1 MAYTQAD
8 FDNVKQAILD
18 LATGQ
23 RVTEVMVDGQRV
35 RYSETNMNQLKQLKA
50 EIEAQL
56 TQSRYRFVTLTQT
69 SKGL

>member
-1 MAYTQAD
+1 MAYTQTD
-8 FDNVKQAILD
+8 LDSVKQAILD

-35 RYSETNMNQLKQLKA
+35 RYSETDLSQLKQLKT
-50 EIEAQL
+50 EIESQLAQN
-56 TQSRYRFVTLTQT
+56 RYRFVTVVQK

>member
-23 RVTEVMVDGQRV
+23 RVTEVMVDGQSV
-35 RYSETNMNQLKQLKA
+35 RYSETDMNQLKQLKA

-56 TQSRYRFVTLTQT
+56 SQSRYRFVTLTQT